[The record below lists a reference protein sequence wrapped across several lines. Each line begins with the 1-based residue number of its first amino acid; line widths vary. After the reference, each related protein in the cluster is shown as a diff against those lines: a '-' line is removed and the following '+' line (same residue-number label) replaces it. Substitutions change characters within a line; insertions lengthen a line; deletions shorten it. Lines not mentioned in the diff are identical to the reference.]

1 MDEAPSSLKV
11 STSTGKVT
19 LWGIHNESSR
29 VLKYFDDTLATV
41 GPTISGPANNAIIQT
56 NSISGNP
63 MALNLMWSRPSL
75 ATGYT
80 VEIALD
86 SAFVSKL
93 TLSNGGNVTGSD
105 ASMAMILTGSTV
117 FNPGSTYYWR
127 ARAFI
132 PITSAWSEVR
142 SFTIQPIAASVPGI
156 SSPANGS
163 TIKNVTPAFSW
174 TPVTGTTK
182 YEIQVSVGPVFATN
196 IFDDTPASAGSVMPD
211 TTKLEKGKQYFW
223 RVKALEPV
231 AGDWSTI
238 GNFTVAAD
246 EPTAAP
252 PVTITNVPAPTFTIP
267 AAPAPT
273 TVTLTPA
280 PVEKIAPSYI
290 WAIIIIG
297 AILVIAVIV
306 LIVRTRRSV

>member
-1 MDEAPSSLKV
+1 
-11 STSTGKVT
+11 
-19 LWGIHNESSR
+19 
-29 VLKYFDDTLATV
+29 
-41 GPTISGPANNAIIQT
+41 
-56 NSISGNP
+56 

-75 ATGYT
+75 AKAYT

-93 TLSNGGNVTGSD
+93 AITNSGNISGSD
-105 ASMAMILTGSTV
+105 ASMAMVLTGSSV

-127 ARAFI
+127 VRAYL
-132 PITSAWSEVR
+132 PITSAWSETR
-142 SFTIQPIAASVPGI
+142 SFTIQPLAAAVPGI

-163 TIKNVTPAFSW
+163 TIKNLTPAFSW
-174 TPVTGTTK
+174 TPVTSTTK
-182 YEIQVSVGPVFATN
+182 YEFQLSVGPVFATT
-196 IFDDTPASAGSVMPD
+196 IFSDTPASAGSVLPD

-223 RVKALEPV
+223 RVRALEPV

-238 GNFTVAAD
+238 ANFIVAMDETTV
-246 EPTAAP
+246 P
-252 PVTITNVPAPTFTIP
+252 PVTITSVPAPTFTIP

-280 PVEKIAPSYI
+280 PVEEIAPTYI